1 MRQYLVLLATLFT
14 AAPGFG
20 EQPPS
25 YEQAMEQVRRHAD
38 EPEVRKW
45 IEEVGKPFW
54 SKHLQSVFMPCL
66 QGIQE
71 GVSVSVR
78 LLVEVSADGK
88 PLRFID
94 EEPSALS
101 ACVKEQLGKID
112 WPKPPIELRYFPIE
126 LNVSTRK
133 TDASKALDDDS

>member
-1 MRQYLVLLATLFT
+1 MRRYLLLFGTLIT
-14 AAPGFG
+14 AAPVFC

-25 YEQAMEQVRRHAD
+25 YEQAMAQVRRHAD

-54 SKHLQSVFMPCL
+54 SQHLQSVFMPCL
-66 QGIQE
+66 QGIGE

-78 LLVEVSADGK
+78 LLVEVSAEGK
-88 PLRFID
+88 ALRFID
-94 EEPSALS
+94 EAPSILS

-112 WPKPPIELRYFPIE
+112 WPRPPIELRYFPIE
-126 LNVSTRK
+126 LKVSTRK
-133 TDASKALDDDS
+133 EDDP